1 MRGRPDRLGVAYG
14 VRDDLACSA
23 AGLVAF
29 TGGAVALHQLLFG
42 WQWLAVLVGTA
53 ALVVGVGVA
62 GRAARLPAVAVVV
75 AQVAAV
81 VVLATARYAGDVAA
95 LGLFPGRAAWW
106 SLVHTVANGADAI
119 DHYAP
124 PAPAVGGIELLLLLG
139 GGVAA
144 IALDVLVGARRLPAA
159 AGLVVLALQGVVTCC
174 LPAGISTLSF
184 LLGGACWLLLLL
196 VCGRVGD
203 RAAGRAARA
212 QPGRAG
218 PSAGA
223 RDTARSPAG
232 SGTALGGL
240 GGLSAAGGL
249 GGASGPGTASG
260 VSSARGV
267 LGVGGPS
274 GAGGAGGALDRPRA
288 AVGAALEL
296 DSHSGRIPRVRERPG
311 VTGRDLEV
319 GHAQPDLR
327 PVADGRVR
335 STGGHRATA
344 GYGATVGHGPT
355 VRPGAHGYPAGRGGG
370 VEDSRVPVLGRRT
383 AMASLGL
390 AALAPALVPRLSSGR
405 VTALFATGDGGLGGG
420 GSLLTVRSPLVEIR
434 RDLIRPRDVE
444 VLRYGT
450 VDTTG
455 QYLRLAT
462 LDVFD
467 GSQWTARH
475 GEERQRT
482 DVEVTPAEGL
492 TAAVARTRQTIAFTV
507 ADGLASTYLPVPYP
521 VTSVHADGGWWFDPA
536 GLDVISYGWQATGG
550 FRYAVTA
557 LDLSFTPAALRRAGT
572 PAPQVRAR
580 DLALPRLPA
589 VVGQRLRA
597 VVAGSRTDFD
607 RAVAVQEWFR
617 SEFTYDISIVD
628 GSDNGALARFL
639 ESRRGYCQQFA
650 ATMAVM
656 ARLLGIPARVV
667 VGFLPGTQPRLT
679 EWVVTA
685 HQAHAWPELYFEG
698 SGWVRFEPTPAVQ
711 TGSAPAWTVAATA
724 GGPGGAVPYSPG
736 GFQGRPVVPLH
747 QGAGAAAQAVTR
759 SSQTGAGAGRSS
771 AVVAGVG
778 GLAVLVGA
786 VPAATARLARER
798 RWRAAGRL
806 AQPPSDSGS
815 SHPGPAAGPGSDG
828 LRVAAPTTSGSAVAR
843 STAAAVERDLAE
855 VAVDHLGSAARR
867 ATPRQLDRAL
877 GAVLR
882 GDAQAAAAASRLL
895 AVVEQVR
902 FAAPDAP
909 LPALDPARARA
920 DSDLVRSVL
929 AGRLPR
935 WRRAV
940 TVAVP
945 ASLRLRLAPRLSAA
959 DRPAAASRPPAIA
972 VDAATAARRGA
983 SRV

>member
-1 MRGRPDRLGVAYG
+1 
-14 VRDDLACSA
+14 
-23 AGLVAF
+23 
-29 TGGAVALHQLLFG
+29 
-42 WQWLAVLVGTA
+42 
-53 ALVVGVGVA
+53 
-62 GRAARLPAVAVVV
+62 
-75 AQVAAV
+75 
-81 VVLATARYAGDVAA
+81 
-95 LGLFPGRAAWW
+95 
-106 SLVHTVANGADAI
+106 
-119 DHYAP
+119 
-124 PAPAVGGIELLLLLG
+124 
-139 GGVAA
+139 
-144 IALDVLVGARRLPAA
+144 
-159 AGLVVLALQGVVTCC
+159 
-174 LPAGISTLSF
+174 
-184 LLGGACWLLLLL
+184 
-196 VCGRVGD
+196 
-203 RAAGRAARA
+203 
-212 QPGRAG
+212 
-218 PSAGA
+218 
-223 RDTARSPAG
+223 
-232 SGTALGGL
+232 
-240 GGLSAAGGL
+240 
-249 GGASGPGTASG
+249 
-260 VSSARGV
+260 
-267 LGVGGPS
+267 
-274 GAGGAGGALDRPRA
+274 
-288 AVGAALEL
+288 
-296 DSHSGRIPRVRERPG
+296 
-311 VTGRDLEV
+311 
-319 GHAQPDLR
+319 
-327 PVADGRVR
+327 
-335 STGGHRATA
+335 
-344 GYGATVGHGPT
+344 
-355 VRPGAHGYPAGRGGG
+355 
-370 VEDSRVPVLGRRT
+370 
-383 AMASLGL
+383 MASLGL

-450 VDTTG
+450 ADTTG

-492 TAAVARTRQTIAFTV
+492 TTAVARTRQTIAFTV

-536 GLDVISYGWQATGG
+536 GLDVISYGWQATG

-557 LDLSFTPAALRRAGT
+557 LDLSFTPAALRRAAT

-628 GSDNGALARFL
+628 GSDNSALARFL

-711 TGSAPAWTVAATA
+711 TGSAPAWTIAATG
-724 GGPGGAVPYSPG
+724 GGPGGGVPYSSG
-736 GFQGRPVVPLH
+736 GIQGRPVVPLH
-747 QGAGAAAQAVTR
+747 QGAGAAAQAATR

-786 VPAATARLARER
+786 VPAASARLARER

-806 AQPPSDSGS
+806 AQPPSGSGS
-815 SHPGPAAGPGSDG
+815 SHPGPAMGPGG
-828 LRVAAPTTSGSAVAR
+828 GGPAAAVTTTSGSAVAR
-843 STAAAVERDLAE
+843 STAAAVQADLAE
-855 VAVDHLGSAARR
+855 VAVDHLGSTPRH

-882 GDAQAAAAASRLL
+882 GEAPAAAAASRLL
-895 AVVEQVR
+895 AVVERVR

-909 LPALDPARARA
+909 LADLDSVRARA
-920 DSDLVRSVL
+920 DSDLVRRVL

-935 WRRAV
+935 WRRV
-940 TVAVP
+940 VNVVVP
-945 ASLRLRLAPRLSAA
+945 ASLRLRVAPRLSAA
-959 DRPAAASRPPAIA
+959 DGPAAGTRSPAIA
-972 VDAATAARRGA
+972 VDAVTAARREA
-983 SRV
+983 SRA